1 MTREPPPSIS
11 PGAPAPG
18 ARAPA
23 LARTLGTLAT
33 VLVALAIAAA
43 FARDALSAALL
54 FVVVLVGLVVAH
66 ELAHFATAKL
76 FGVRVLEFGVGFPP
90 RIAAWR
96 IGETEY
102 SLNWLPLGGFVRLL
116 GEEDP
121 TDRRSLAAQPAWQ
134 RLIVL
139 VSGSVI
145 NLVLPVVLFAFAF
158 TWPHEEPIGRA
169 QLDSVL
175 PDSPAEA
182 AGLRAGDVIYE
193 IGGRNAKN
201 VAEAGRYIR
210 LNVGHETEFLVRR
223 DGEFVTVRITPRWT
237 PPEGQG
243 PTGIVILPQQPFTE
257 RVVQPPWE
265 SLPNGLRATAESML
279 LARNELLSW
288 IKGGSSPQVAGPV
301 AIAQTTGEA
310 AREGGVSPVLEL
322 AALLSINLGV
332 MNLLPLP
339 MLDGGR
345 AVFVVIE
352 VLRRGR
358 RIAPEKEA
366 LVHFVGFILFIALAV
381 VVTFSDISRIVA
393 GESLFR

>member
-1 MTREPPPSIS
+1 MSTQMPPSIP
-11 PGAPAPG
+11 PGAPDEPRRASM
-18 ARAPA
+18 ARTISTALTVLIA
-23 LARTLGTLAT
+23 LA
-33 VLVALAIAAA
+33 VAAV
-43 FARDALSAALL
+43 FARSALSSALI
-54 FVVVLVGLVVAH
+54 FFVVLVSLVVAH

-76 FGVRVLEFGVGFPP
+76 FGVQVLEFGVGFPP
-90 RIAAWR
+90 RIGAKR
-96 IGETEY
+96 FGETEY
-102 SLNWLPLGGFVRLL
+102 SVNWLPLGGFVRLL

-121 TDRRSLAAQPAWQ
+121 SDPRSLAAHPKWQ

-145 NLVLPVVLFAFAF
+145 NLLLPIVLFAFAF
-158 TWPHEEPIGRA
+158 TWPHEEAIGRA
-169 QLDSVL
+169 RLDSVL
-175 PDSPAEA
+175 PGSPAEA

-193 IGGRNAKN
+193 VGGRNAKN

-210 LNVGHETEFLVRR
+210 LNLGHETDFLVQR
-223 DGEFVTVRITPRWT
+223 DGEFVTVRVTPRWT
-237 PPEGQG
+237 PPDGQG

-257 RVVQPPWE
+257 RVVQPPWQ

-288 IKGGSSPQVAGPV
+288 FKGGAAPAVAGPV
-301 AIAQTTGEA
+301 AIAQTTGEVA
-310 AREGGVSPVLEL
+310 KEGGISPLLEL
-322 AALLSINLGV
+322 AALLSINLGI

-345 AVFVVIE
+345 AMFVVIE

-366 LVHFVGFILFIALAV
+366 LVHLVGFVLFIVLAV